1 MPGDPLGDT
10 FTAFGLVLLLELGDK
25 TQLAVL
31 GLSART
37 GRIFAVFIGAS
48 LALISVTA
56 IGVGAGYLVGEALPL
71 EWVSRAAG
79 VVFIATAAYIFWSV
93 WKDRGAE
100 KDAEGGAA
108 SGMRSLSAVRTLG
121 ITFGALFLA
130 EMGDKTQVA
139 VVGLTVR
146 TGEPLAV
153 FIGGAVALTLL
164 TLIGALAGKTI
175 ARLLPERWVSLG
187 AGTVLLTIGVLA
199 LAGLL

>member
-1 MPGDPLGDT
+1 MGDT
-10 FTAFGLVLLLELGDK
+10 LTAFGLVLLLEIGDK

-37 GRIFAVFIGAS
+37 GRTFAVFLGGS
-48 LALISVTA
+48 LALTVVTA

-79 VVFIATAAYIFWSV
+79 IVFMATAAYIFWSA
-93 WKDRGAE
+93 WKDR
-100 KDAEGGAA
+100 DAKEGVEEGAA
-108 SGMRSLSAVRTLG
+108 SGMSSFSTVRTLG
-121 ITFGALFLA
+121 ITFGAMFLA

-153 FIGGAVALTLL
+153 LIGGAVALTLL
-164 TLIGALAGKTI
+164 TLVGALAGKTV
-175 ARLLPERWVSLG
+175 AHLLPERLVSLG
-187 AGTVLLTIGVLA
+187 AGTVLLVIGVLA
-199 LAGLL
+199 LAGVL